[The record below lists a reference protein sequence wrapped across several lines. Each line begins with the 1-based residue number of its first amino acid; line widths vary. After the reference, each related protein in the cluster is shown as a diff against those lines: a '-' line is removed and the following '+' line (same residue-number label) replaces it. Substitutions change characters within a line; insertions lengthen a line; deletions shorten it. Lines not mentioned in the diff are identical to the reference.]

1 MTEHTDANRGTSRLL
16 MTIGWIILGIGM
28 LIAIVLRC
36 TDQYGFI
43 TGFMLMFVFPV
54 LALAATAT
62 ATAGSV
68 HGYWLGLAAA
78 AVEIAILASATRGI
92 DVFALYGGITLVC
105 AAIGYGIGPVSYTH
119 LTLPTNSRV

>member
-68 HGYWLGLAAA
+68 HGYWLAAA

-105 AAIGYGIGPVSYTH
+105 AAIGYGIGRLLHRHFHRSG
-119 LTLPTNSRV
+119 LR

>member
-28 LIAIVLRC
+28 LIAVVLRC

-54 LALAATAT
+54 LALEATAT

-68 HGYWLGLAAA
+68 HGYWLGLAVA

-105 AAIGYGIGPVSYTH
+105 AAIGYGIGRLLHRHFHRSG
-119 LTLPTNSRV
+119 LR

>member
-54 LALAATAT
+54 LALAATA
-62 ATAGSV
+62 GSV

-105 AAIGYGIGPVSYTH
+105 AAIGYGIGRLLHRHFHRSG
-119 LTLPTNSRV
+119 LR

>member
-1 MTEHTDANRGTSRLL
+1 MARHTDEDRDINRLL
-16 MTIGWIILGIGM
+16 MTIGWVILGIDA
-28 LIAIVLRC
+28 LIAIMLRC

-78 AVEIAILASATRGI
+78 A
-92 DVFALYGGITLVC
+92 
-105 AAIGYGIGPVSYTH
+105 
-119 LTLPTNSRV
+119 RVGHPRH

>member
-43 TGFMLMFVFPV
+43 TGFMLMFPV

-105 AAIGYGIGPVSYTH
+105 AAIGYGIGRLLHRHFHRSG
-119 LTLPTNSRV
+119 LR

>member
-1 MTEHTDANRGTSRLL
+1 MHRP
-16 MTIGWIILGIGM
+16 IWIL
-28 LIAIVLRC
+28 
-36 TDQYGFI
+36 

-105 AAIGYGIGPVSYTH
+105 AAIGYGIGRLLHRHFHRSG
-119 LTLPTNSRV
+119 LR

>member
-62 ATAGSV
+62 AGSV

-105 AAIGYGIGPVSYTH
+105 AAIGYGIGRLLHRHFHRSG
-119 LTLPTNSRV
+119 LR

>member
-36 TDQYGFI
+36 TDQYEFI

-54 LALAATAT
+54 LALVATAT

-68 HGYWLGLAAA
+68 HGYWLGLAAV
-78 AVEIAILASATRGI
+78 AVEIAILASATQGI
-92 DVFALYGGITLVC
+92 DVFALYGGITLAC
-105 AAIGYGIGPVSYTH
+105 AAIGYGIGRLLHRHFHRSG
-119 LTLPTNSRV
+119 LR

>member
-92 DVFALYGGITLVC
+92 DVFALYGGITLAC
-105 AAIGYGIGPVSYTH
+105 AAIGYGIGRLLHRHFHRSG
-119 LTLPTNSRV
+119 LR